1 MDPQEFLKQLAAV
14 WARRE
19 EHERE
24 AEALKFEAYRMI
36 HDALQPD
43 VRLVTGDAIAE
54 IIHTHH
60 SWPHR
65 IRDEYPAKLA
75 AWEARKAQPD
85 RRAYPRVRP
94 PAI

>member
-1 MDPQEFLKQLAAV
+1 MDPQEFLKQLAAIE
-14 WARRE
+14 ARRE

-24 AEALKFEAYRMI
+24 AEALLFERNRMI

-54 IIHTHH
+54 IIHSHH

-75 AWEARKAQPD
+75 AWEARKAQPVEHAG
-85 RRAYPRVRP
+85 RRTTT
-94 PAI
+94 